1 MIIVKFQNGWGASND
16 AVLEYKSTPI
26 YGDNG
31 KIASLKKTRY
41 CKVNDLYIVKGDFYG
56 DVQFAIR
63 DSQSGE
69 VLCFDGVVEGKSIRV
84 LGECSSEFLLKIN

>member
-1 MIIVKFQNGWGASND
+1 MIIIKFQNGWGASYD

-41 CKVNDLYIVKGDFYG
+41 CKVNDLYIVEGDFEG

-63 DSQSGE
+63 DSQTSETACYRGI
-69 VLCFDGVVEGKSIRV
+69 VEGKSIRV
-84 LGECSSEFLLKIN
+84 TSECEKEFLLKII